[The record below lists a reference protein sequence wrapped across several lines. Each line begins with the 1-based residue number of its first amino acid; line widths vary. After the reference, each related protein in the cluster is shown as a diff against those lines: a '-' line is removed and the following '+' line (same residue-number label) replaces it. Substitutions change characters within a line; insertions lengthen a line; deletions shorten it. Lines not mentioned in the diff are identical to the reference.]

1 MSRFAI
7 PLALTAV
14 ALVAACAHRADPA
27 PAPVVV
33 VPQQQPTVVA
43 APATPI
49 VVAPQPTALRAGY
62 GRIES
67 ISAVPSASGAGSTAP
82 GSMRRFGIKMEDGTV
97 QYVDSDAPNSVGER
111 VQLTGDGYI
120 RPAP

>member
-7 PLALTAV
+7 PFALTAL

-33 VPQQQPTVVA
+33 VPQQQPAVVA
-43 APATPI
+43 APSVPM
-49 VVAPQPTALRAGY
+49 VAVQPTALRAGY

-67 ISAVPSASGAGSTAP
+67 ISAVPSAAGAGSTAP
-82 GSMRRFGIKMEDGTV
+82 GNTRRFGIKMEDGTV
-97 QYVDSDAPNSVGER
+97 QYVDTDAPNSIGER
-111 VQLTGDGYI
+111 IQLTGDGYI

>member
-7 PLALTAV
+7 PFALTAL

-33 VPQQQPTVVA
+33 VPQQQPAVVA
-43 APATPI
+43 APSVPM
-49 VVAPQPTALRAGY
+49 VAVQPTALRAGY

-67 ISAVPSASGAGSTAP
+67 ISAVPTAAGAGSTAP
-82 GSMRRFGIKMEDGTV
+82 GSVRRFGIKMEDGTV
-97 QYVDSDAPNSVGER
+97 QYVDSDAPSSIGER
-111 VQLTGDGYI
+111 IQLTGDGYI

>member
-7 PLALTAV
+7 PFALTAL
-14 ALVAACAHRADPA
+14 ALVAACAYRAEPA

-33 VPQQQPTVVA
+33 APQQPAAVVA
-43 APATPI
+43 APSVPM
-49 VVAPQPTALRAGY
+49 VAVQPTALRAGY

-67 ISAVPSASGAGSTAP
+67 ISAVPTAAGAGSTAP
-82 GSMRRFGIKMEDGTV
+82 GSVRRFGIKMEDGTV
-97 QYVDSDAPNSVGER
+97 QYVDSDAPSSIGER
-111 VQLTGDGYI
+111 IQLTGDGYI